1 MRHESQETNPR
12 RSAMTFGASNSP
24 SQRIAKLERQ
34 IARQRIALTAVILLC
49 TATVFAGWTF
59 NDSNPDVLRA
69 RILIIEDEQGR
80 SRIMIGA
87 PLPAL
92 LEGGRELPP
101 RIGMVINDSVGFER
115 WGLSLDHRGSIG
127 MGFDAPPG
135 TGDDRNRERINIW
148 ADERGGATIRFLD
161 RRTHVPAR
169 MYLDEENRVWLEFLE
184 FSDEMITRRRLGFTG
199 DEVIETPRGR

>member
-1 MRHESQETNPR
+1 
-12 RSAMTFGASNSP
+12 MTFEASNSI
-24 SQRIAKLERQ
+24 SERIVKLERQ
-34 IARQRIALTAVILLC
+34 VARQRIALTGIFLLSTAAVL
-49 TATVFAGWTF
+49 AGWTF
-59 NDSNPDVLRA
+59 SDQNPDVLRA
-69 RILIIEDEQGR
+69 RMLVIEDEHGR
-80 SRIMIGA
+80 NRIVIGA

-92 LEGGRELPP
+92 LEGGRELPA

-161 RRTHVPAR
+161 RQTRVPAR
-169 MYLDEENRVWLEFLE
+169 MYLDEDNRVWLEFLE
-184 FSDEMITRRRLGFTG
+184 FSDEMITRKRLGFTG
-199 DEVIETPRGR
+199 DEVIEQPLSR